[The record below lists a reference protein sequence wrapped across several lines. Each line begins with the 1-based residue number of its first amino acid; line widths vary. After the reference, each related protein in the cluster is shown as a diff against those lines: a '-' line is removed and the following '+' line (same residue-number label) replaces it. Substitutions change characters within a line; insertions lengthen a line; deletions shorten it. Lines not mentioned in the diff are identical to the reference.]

1 MISGIETK
9 KPHIPHGLR
18 SVRFSSIFEY
28 HLNELIQDKF
38 YHYGVLIAF
47 VGNTMNDKSDSTK
60 SRRKFLSAIGC
71 GVGAAIVPN
80 STSASLQ
87 DGRSKNLSK
96 KGVTSGSTK
105 TDDDPYPKV
114 IYDGKYGEIKQI
126 GRQTYSYHA
135 KSKSDYERLFEK
147 LDEIKGDQTDIP
159 STQTHSDSGSDE
171 DSFFYRDHQ
180 GVCSGDCT
188 ADANNGELTFDG
200 TTQAS
205 WYGEG
210 YWVEDE
216 VVCESISID
225 STVKAQSEKRD
236 ASSISVPP
244 GYDVSEDEEEA
255 TFSTGPIE
263 QDVVSLSHDPG
274 AVTFYAGD
282 GNCWNWAE
290 QDDTFKFKFKDG
302 HTHFAGYSIRLD
314 NIGHCGII

>member
-1 MISGIETK
+1 
-9 KPHIPHGLR
+9 
-18 SVRFSSIFEY
+18 
-28 HLNELIQDKF
+28 
-38 YHYGVLIAF
+38 
-47 VGNTMNDKSDSTK
+47 MNDKSDSTK

-171 DSFFYRDHQ
+171 DSFFAH
-180 GVCSGDCT
+180 V
-188 ADANNGELTFDG
+188 A
-200 TTQAS
+200 
-205 WYGEG
+205 
-210 YWVEDE
+210 
-216 VVCESISID
+216 
-225 STVKAQSEKRD
+225 
-236 ASSISVPP
+236 
-244 GYDVSEDEEEA
+244 
-255 TFSTGPIE
+255 
-263 QDVVSLSHDPG
+263 
-274 AVTFYAGD
+274 
-282 GNCWNWAE
+282 
-290 QDDTFKFKFKDG
+290 
-302 HTHFAGYSIRLD
+302 
-314 NIGHCGII
+314 